1 LVPDWTEISFV
12 IARLKHIAPFLLLG
26 PLTGPL
32 VAGLLASVSAQ
43 RPFMVFIYAL
53 GLIEVALGLP
63 AILTKELVFL
73 THLRA

>member
-1 LVPDWTEISFV
+1 M
-12 IARLKHIAPFLLLG
+12 LLG